1 MSRIIYR
8 CFEAPSDKKT
18 EAGESKDLLYRGVL
32 FAPVKRTP
40 LTVKNLKSKRV
51 YRGVLSS

>member
-18 EAGESKDLLYRGVL
+18 ETGESKDLIYRGVQ
-32 FAPVKRTP
+32 FVPVNRT
-40 LTVKNLKSKRV
+40 LLSVKNLKSKRV